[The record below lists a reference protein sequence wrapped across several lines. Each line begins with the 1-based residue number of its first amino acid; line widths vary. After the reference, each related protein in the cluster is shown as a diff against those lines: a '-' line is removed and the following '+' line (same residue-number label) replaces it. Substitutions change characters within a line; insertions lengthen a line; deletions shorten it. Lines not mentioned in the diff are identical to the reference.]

1 MSTKAAARKKP
12 HSVPPLVSQ
21 LTAQPA
27 ASAATILQQAK
38 NGSLSL
44 DDLIKAAD
52 EWQKQGRLDEID
64 LLYKSWLDGTQSPYK
79 FIACFNYGVLLA
91 NWGRNLEAI
100 SIYEMAI
107 SLNPSFAH
115 ARINLGLTMERQG
128 KPEKALEYWREVVD
142 NPVVNQAAGL
152 DMRTTALNHIGRLL
166 EIQKDYAPAEEA
178 LAQSLEMN
186 PQQPDAIHHWFHLRQ
201 KQCKWPLLENLPPG
215 ITKNQVIR
223 SMSPLA
229 ALAYDDDPAFQMY
242 IGEKIVREKFTYP
255 VPALTE
261 KGQTYGHDR
270 IRIGYLSGDLCTHAV
285 GLLLPE
291 LFELHDRSRFEIF
304 AYDYSREDGSPL
316 RQRYKDIIEN
326 FTSIAGLN
334 DQQAAVKIRA
344 DEIDILVD
352 LHGLSLGLRAGVL
365 AQRPAP
371 IQLTYIGYIGA
382 TMMPY
387 IDYVITDKYCFTA
400 DQAPYYSEA
409 PLLLDRACLPTD
421 RKKQIEPTP
430 TRESAGLP
438 SDKFIYATFNNSY
451 KLNERMFACWMNI
464 LKRVPNSV
472 LWIVDDNVWATQNL
486 RNFASQHGVSGD
498 RLIFTGRVTPPA
510 YLARMPLADLFL
522 DNHPYNAGSTAS
534 DILWMGAP
542 MITLSGKT
550 FVSRMA
556 GSMLHHA
563 GLSELITNSHAAYEE
578 LAVQLS
584 QQPDRLKN
592 ISARMLAQRASGG
605 SFDMELFTRNLE
617 QKYMELMR

>member
-12 HSVPPLVSQ
+12 LSVPPIISK
-21 LTAQPA
+21 LTAPPGSSEA
-27 ASAATILQQAK
+27 NVLHQARS
-38 NGSLSL
+38 GALSL

-52 EWQKQGRLDEID
+52 DWQKQGKTGEID
-64 LLYKSWLDGTQSPYK
+64 ALYSGWIASSQSPYK

-91 NWGRNLEAI
+91 GWARDDDAVKV
-100 SIYEMAI
+100 YEMAI
-107 SLNPSFAH
+107 SLNPGFAH

-166 EIQKDYAPAEEA
+166 EIQKDYGPAEEA
-178 LAQSLEMN
+178 LAQSLTLN

-201 KQCKWPLLENLPPG
+201 KQCKWPVLDNLPPD

-229 ALAYDDDPAFQMY
+229 ALAHDDDPAFQMY
-242 IGEKIVREKFTYP
+242 IGEKIVRDKFTYP

-261 KGQTYGHDR
+261 KRKFYGHDR
-270 IRIGYLSGDLCTHAV
+270 IRVGYLSGDLCTHAV

-316 RQRYKDIIEN
+316 RHRYKQIIEN
-326 FTSIAGLN
+326 FSSIAALN

-352 LHGLSLGLRAGVL
+352 LHGLSLGLRAGIL

-371 IQLTYIGYIGA
+371 MQLTYIGYIGA

-387 IDYVITDKYCFTA
+387 IDYAITDRFCFT
-400 DQAPYYSEA
+400 DELSHFYSEA
-409 PLLLDRACLPTD
+409 PLMLDRACLPTD
-421 RKKQIEPTP
+421 RKKIIEPTP
-430 TRESAGLP
+430 TRESVGLP
-438 SDKFIYATFNNSY
+438 ADKFIYATFNNSY
-451 KLNERMFACWMNI
+451 KLNERMFASWMNI
-464 LKRVPNSV
+464 LKQVPNSV
-472 LWIVDDNVWATQNL
+472 LWIIDDNVWATQNL
-486 RNFASQHGVSGD
+486 RNFAAKQGVSGE
-498 RLIFTGRVTPPA
+498 RLVFTPRVSAPA

-534 DILWMGAP
+534 DILWMATP
-542 MITLSGKT
+542 MITLAGKT

-556 GSMLHHA
+556 GSLLHYA
-563 GLSELITNSHAAYEE
+563 GLDELITSCHAEYES

-584 QQPDRLKN
+584 QQPDRLKD
-592 ISARMLAQRASGG
+592 IRTRMLAQREPGG
-605 SFDMELFTRNLE
+605 SFDMTLFARELE
-617 QKYMELMR
+617 QKYLQLVR